1 MAIPWISGMRQVDWY
16 WRKATQRYRALPDFI
31 VIGAQ
36 KAGTSSL
43 FYYLT
48 QHPQLIPSKKKE
60 IHFFDGGKDPRFD
73 VYDEGL
79 PFYRA
84 HFPLSFQLTN
94 RQKVFEATP
103 IYLFHPMAPQ
113 RLHKFLPHVKLI
125 VLLRNPTDRAISH
138 YFHSRRKGHETLPI
152 GDAMQAEDGRLKRPF
167 DQANVLD
174 PSFRFHSY
182 KARGLYEQQLKR
194 YLRYFPMQQLL
205 ILNSEDLFT
214 EPHKVLH
221 KVFEFVG
228 VNATFAINDLRPRNA
243 HKKPEPVPLAVRVYL
258 NSFFQPY
265 HRPLYELVE
274 QDFGWGR
281 R

>member
-1 MAIPWISGMRQVDWY
+1 MLMMRQVDWH
-16 WRKATQRYRALPDFI
+16 WRKATQSRRALPDFI

-36 KAGTSSL
+36 KAGTTSL
-43 FYYLT
+43 GIYLK
-48 QHPQLIPSKKKE
+48 QHPQLIRSKKKE
-60 IHFFDGGKDPRFD
+60 VHFFDGGRNPRFD

-84 HFPLSFQLTN
+84 HFPLSFQLTT

-103 IYLFHPMAPQ
+103 IYLFYPMAPQ
-113 RLHKFLPHVKLI
+113 RLYETLPNVKVI

-138 YFHSRRKGHETLPI
+138 YFHSRRKGREPLPI
-152 GDAMQAEDGRLKRPF
+152 ADAMQAEDERLKKTF
-167 DQANVLD
+167 EQANYRD

-194 YLRYFPMQQLL
+194 YLQYFPMQQLL
-205 ILNSEDLFT
+205 ILNSKELFAQ
-214 EPHKVLH
+214 PHQALH

-228 VNATFAINDLRPRNA
+228 VDASFEINDLRARNA
-243 HKKPEPVPLAVRVYL
+243 HKRPEPVPSAVREEL

-265 HRPLYELVE
+265 HRPLYELVG
-274 QDFGWGR
+274 QDFGW
-281 R
+281 